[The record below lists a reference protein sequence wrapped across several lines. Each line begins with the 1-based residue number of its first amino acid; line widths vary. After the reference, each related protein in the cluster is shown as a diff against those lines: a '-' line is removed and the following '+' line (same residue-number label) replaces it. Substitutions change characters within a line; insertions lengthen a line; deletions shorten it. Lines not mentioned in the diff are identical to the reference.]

1 MISFGRMVIL
11 VKGYEDALSFYV
23 EKLGLELSTD
33 VEAGERRFIHLTF
46 PRQKDAGVWLLKAE
60 TERDLAAVGRQ
71 AGDQPI
77 GVLYTDSFY
86 DEFDRL
92 QGMGVRFLEQ
102 PVEAEGAISAHFSDL
117 YGNKL
122 VLVQVGN
129 AEPV

>member
-1 MISFGRMVIL
+1 MVSFGRMVIL
-11 VKGYEDALSFYV
+11 VEDYEDALNFYV

-46 PRQKDAGVWLLKAE
+46 PSRKDVGVWLLKAE
-60 TERDLAAVGRQ
+60 TERDVAAVGQ
-71 AGDQPI
+71 QTGDQPI

-92 QGMGVRFLEQ
+92 QEAGVRFLEK
-102 PVEAEGAISAHFSDL
+102 PITVEGAISAHFSDL

-122 VLVQVGN
+122 VLVQVLN
-129 AEPV
+129 A